1 LALILSTMIVKGINT
16 PSGGVQSPQF
26 FCIQSTGNDV
36 PAPWPFRHP
45 IKARFLDGVPTKVRE
60 ILKLTL
66 EEWLNFQSARE
77 ITVLWVDTGESDV
90 RFDLNGSGI
99 TTCSLG
105 KALPASGRV
114 QRCTVSLGLRAW
126 KEGESE
132 IVWTHSEME
141 RMARHVWGHVFGL

>member
-1 LALILSTMIVKGINT
+1 
-16 PSGGVQSPQF
+16 
-26 FCIQSTGNDV
+26 
-36 PAPWPFRHP
+36 
-45 IKARFLDGVPTKVRE
+45 LDGVPTKVRE

-77 ITVLWVDTGESDV
+77 TTVLWVDTGESDV

-105 KALPASGRV
+105 KALPASGRM
-114 QRCTVSLGLRAW
+114 QRFTVSLGLRAW